1 MNRLVRAIIGLFL
14 LALVASSYLGFIS
27 LGSSVILVVL
37 AFLGISLVLQ
47 GLMAMPGCEVMAISN
62 WLFRRNDQVGC
73 IVFSPLDEIEARL
86 VGREQKT

>member
-47 GLMAMPGCEVMAISN
+47 GLMAMPGCEVMAIPN
-62 WLFRRNDQVGC
+62 LLMKPFKRRIDIPC
-73 IVFSPLDEIEARL
+73 IADPTSWRAGFHYHK
-86 VGREQKT
+86 G